1 MTASSRLQ
9 LRRGLAAVTA
19 AKATTVTAAIAT
31 TTVAVA
37 AAEAAT
43 ITTAKATTATA
54 VRHAVYAGAH
64 RIRLAAIAAA
74 RAIVAS
80 MTLLSAQVS
89 ISAWGLVV
97 IPAAAFAVTKLA

>member
-9 LRRGLAAVTA
+9 LSRGLATVTA

-43 ITTAKATTATA
+43 VTTAKATTATA
-54 VRHAVYAGAH
+54 VGHAVYAGAH
-64 RIRLAAIAAA
+64 GIGLTSVATAVAAGGCIADHAHV
-74 RAIVAS
+74 RA
-80 MTLLSAQVS
+80 
-89 ISAWGLVV
+89 
-97 IPAAAFAVTKLA
+97 